1 MEIKPT
7 KYQPRQKVWTLIG
20 MKAEEKTI
28 KGINISVDSN
38 GVQKNYYYML
48 TPKEKEWSSE
58 SFVTYSENELFTSK
72 EELRMSVFG
81 D

>member
-7 KYQPRQKVWTLIG
+7 KYQPGQKVWTLIG

-28 KGINISVDSN
+28 KCINISVDSD

-48 TPKEKEWSSE
+48 VPKEKE
-58 SFVTYSENELFTSK
+58 
-72 EELRMSVFG
+72 
-81 D
+81 

>member
-7 KYQPRQKVWTLIG
+7 KYQPGQKVWTLIG

-28 KGINISVDSN
+28 KGINISVDSD

-48 TPKEKEWSSE
+48 VTKEKECSSE
-58 SFVTYSENELFTSK
+58 AFASYSEKELFSSK
-72 EELRMSVFG
+72 EEMRISVFG

>member
-7 KYQPRQKVWTLIG
+7 KYQPGQKVWTLIG

-28 KGINISVDSN
+28 KGINISVDSD

-48 TPKEKEWSSE
+48 VTKEKECSSE
-58 SFVTYSENELFTSK
+58 AFASYSENELFPSK
-72 EELRMSVFG
+72 EEMRISVFG

>member
-7 KYQPRQKVWTLIG
+7 KYQPGQKVWTLIG

-28 KGINISVDSN
+28 RSINICVDTD
-38 GVQKNYYYML
+38 GGQTNYYYMVV
-48 TPKEKEWSSE
+48 PKGKECSSE
-58 SFVTYSENELFTSK
+58 AFVTYSEKELFTSK
-72 EELRMSVFG
+72 EEMRMGVFG

>member
-7 KYQPRQKVWTLIG
+7 KYQPGQKVWTLIG

-28 KGINISVDSN
+28 KGINISVDSD
-38 GVQKNYYYML
+38 GVQKNCYYMVV
-48 TPKEKEWSSE
+48 PKGKECSSE
-58 SFVTYSENELFTSK
+58 AFVTYSEKELFTSK
-72 EELRMSVFG
+72 EEMRMSIFG

>member
-7 KYQPRQKVWTLIG
+7 KYQPGQKVWTLIG

-28 KGINISVDSN
+28 NGINISVDSN

>member
-7 KYQPRQKVWTLIG
+7 KYQPGQKVWTLIG

-48 TPKEKEWSSE
+48 TQKEKEWSSE

>member
-7 KYQPRQKVWTLIG
+7 KYQPGQKVWTLIG

-58 SFVTYSENELFTSK
+58 SFVTYSETELFTSK
-72 EELRMSVFG
+72 EEMRMSVFG

>member
-7 KYQPRQKVWTLIG
+7 KYQPGQKVWTLIG

-48 TPKEKEWSSE
+48 TPKEKEFSNE
-58 SFVTYSENELFTSK
+58 SFVTYSEKELFTSK
-72 EELRMSVFG
+72 EEMRMSIFG

>member
-7 KYQPRQKVWTLIG
+7 KYQLGQKVWTLIG

-28 KGINISVDSN
+28 KEINISVDSN

-58 SFVTYSENELFTSK
+58 SFVTYSEDELFTSK

>member
-7 KYQPRQKVWTLIG
+7 KYQPGQKVWTLIG

-38 GVQKNYYYML
+38 GVQKNYYYMV

>member
-7 KYQPRQKVWTLIG
+7 KYQPGQKVWTLIG

-28 KGINISVDSN
+28 KGISISVDSD

-48 TPKEKEWSSE
+48 VPKEKECSSE
-58 SFVTYSENELFTSK
+58 AFTSYSEKELFSSK
-72 EELRMSVFG
+72 EEMRISVFG

>member
-7 KYQPRQKVWTLIG
+7 KYQLGQKVWTLIG

-28 KGINISVDSN
+28 KEINISVDSN

>member
-7 KYQPRQKVWTLIG
+7 KYQPGQKVWTLIG

-28 KGINISVDSN
+28 KGINISVDSD

-48 TPKEKEWSSE
+48 APKGKELSNEAFTSYSEKE
-58 SFVTYSENELFTSK
+58 LFSSK
-72 EELRMSVFG
+72 EEMRISVFG

>member
-7 KYQPRQKVWTLIG
+7 KYQPGQKVWTLIG

-28 KGINISVDSN
+28 KGISISVDSN

-48 TPKEKEWSSE
+48 VPKGKEFSNE
-58 SFVTYSENELFTSK
+58 SFVSYSETELFTSK
-72 EELRMSVFG
+72 EEMRMSVFG

>member
-7 KYQPRQKVWTLIG
+7 KYQPGQKVWTLIG

-28 KGINISVDSN
+28 KGINISVDSD

>member
-7 KYQPRQKVWTLIG
+7 KYQPGQKVWTLIG

-28 KGINISVDSN
+28 KGINISVDSD

-72 EELRMSVFG
+72 EEMRMSVFG

>member
-7 KYQPRQKVWTLIG
+7 KYQLGQKVWTLIG

>member
-7 KYQPRQKVWTLIG
+7 KYQPGQKVWTLIG

-28 KGINISVDSN
+28 KGINISVDSD
-38 GVQKNYYYML
+38 GVQNNCYYMVV
-48 TPKEKEWSSE
+48 PKGKELSNE
-58 SFVTYSENELFTSK
+58 SFVSYSETELFSSK
-72 EELRMSVFG
+72 EEMRMSVFG